1 MSNARNLANLL
12 GAGTTIATASI
23 ADDAITS
30 AKLDTNI
37 AVDGSVTAGTELIGN
52 VSGRILLDSSAS
64 GTDVGEEFLLDASAS
79 GTDVG
84 GKILFEEGTDDPN
97 TLINVGT
104 NFDFRQ
110 EMGFSGGFS
119 NLTELGDN
127 GDVLLSTIVAS
138 ADAEIDFVDLFS
150 SSFRDYVL
158 MGSNIHTSANGTGIG
173 LRVFVGGAIKSDSH
187 YRYSR
192 IRNYS
197 GDATVRG
204 TAEQGDTE
212 FSSFCGYGTGNA
224 AGEHSNFR
232 MTIYNPLGTDN
243 FKMLESKCS
252 VTDGNPDQF
261 QILSSGHYKNG
272 VAALTGVRIFVGGG
286 NIATGIFKLY
296 GKR

>member
-138 ADAEIDFVDLFS
+138 ADDEIDFVDLFS
-150 SSFRDYVL
+150 SSFRDYEL
-158 MGSNIHTSANGTGIG
+158 IGSNIHTSADNIAVSV
-173 LRVFVGGAIKSDSH
+173 RVFVGGSIKSDSH
-187 YRYSR
+187 YRSAR
-192 IRNYS
+192 ISNYS
-197 GDATVRG
+197 GDAAYRG
-204 TAEQGDTE
+204 GVEQTDTE
-212 FSSFCGYGTGNA
+212 FAKFVGEHTGNA
-224 AGEHSNFR
+224 AGEGTNFR
-232 MTIYNPLGTDN
+232 MTIYDPLGTDN
-243 FKMLESKCS
+243 LKSIETKTSCIDRNADHFLMMA
-252 VTDGNPDQF
+252 
-261 QILSSGHYKNG
+261 SGHYKNG
-272 VAALTGVRIFVGGG
+272 VAALTGIRFFVASGT
-286 NIATGIFKLY
+286 IATGTFKLY